1 MLAGARL
8 PARTRTLHP
17 TTRSRVA
24 PANSMPETLF
34 QRSALG
40 WGVFGASSEV
50 FGDGGPIAAALGD
63 GYEPR
68 EEQRRLARA
77 VEDTFG
83 EGGALLAEAGTGIG
97 KSFGYLVPAM
107 RRCVEHGETVIVS
120 THTISLQE
128 QLIGKD
134 IPLLVRALGVGD
146 RLRPVLVKGRGNYV
160 SVRRLK
166 MASQRQDRLIGDAA
180 GRRSLH
186 AIEDWAYRTR
196 DGTLGSLPQ
205 LERPGVWDHVRSDS
219 GNCMG
224 RKCPTYDVCFY
235 QSARRE
241 MAGGNLLVCNHAL
254 FFSDLALR
262 TREGDEAGFLP
273 AYDQV
278 VLDEAHTVEDAA
290 GDHFGLAL
298 SEGRVM
304 HLLGQLYHARTGKGF
319 LAHLELG
326 SGDMGP
332 IEAAVRCV
340 AEAESAARA
349 LFEALLRLGESAGGN
364 SGQGGRQPVGQGGG
378 RVHGAGA
385 VENPLTPAMNDV
397 CLSLRALKDGA
408 RSDADRFELNGYAQR
423 ASDIADAAEALI
435 DQTLD
440 GCCYWVETSGS
451 ERGRRRATLACAP
464 IEVGPVLE
472 EHLFGGDFGVVLT
485 SATLATRT
493 VGDEEPAERAE
504 AAFAHAIDRVGAHG
518 ARTLQLGS
526 PFDFATQLEVYV
538 ERSVPLPAYGR
549 DDSAYVRALAER
561 VVEHA
566 AATEGGV
573 FVLFTSFVLLDR
585 LARELA
591 GPLDTLGL
599 PMLVQGRGGAGGPSR
614 TDLTERFREAGNAVL
629 LGAASFWQGVDVQGD
644 ALRNVILT
652 RLPFDPPARPLN
664 EARLER
670 IRERGG
676 DPFREETLPRA
687 VIRFKQGVGRL
698 IRSSSDR
705 GRVVLLDPRVVTKP
719 YGRMFLAALPEGA
732 AVREIE

>member
-1 MLAGARL
+1 M
-8 PARTRTLHP
+8 
-17 TTRSRVA
+17 
-24 PANSMPETLF
+24 
-34 QRSALG
+34 
-40 WGVFGASSEV
+40 FGTASEV
-50 FGDGGPIAAALGD
+50 LGPGGPIAGALGA

-68 EEQRRLARA
+68 EEQVRLARA
-77 VEDTFG
+77 I
-83 EGGALLAEAGTGIG
+83 EGAFEAGGSLLAEAGTGIG
-97 KSFGYLVPAM
+97 KSFAYLVPAI
-107 RRCVEHGETVIVS
+107 RRCVEQGETVVVS
-120 THTISLQE
+120 THTIALQE
-128 QLIGKD
+128 QLIGRD
-134 IPLLVRALGVGD
+134 IPLLRDALGVGD
-146 RLRPVLVKGRGNYV
+146 RLRAVLVKGRGNYV

-166 MASQRQDRLIGDAA
+166 MASQRQDRLIADAA

-186 AIEDWAYRTR
+186 AIEDWAYRTS

-224 RKCPTYDVCFY
+224 RKCPTYDLCFY
-235 QSARRE
+235 QTARRE

-262 TREGDEAGFLP
+262 TREGEEAGFLP

-290 GDHFGLAL
+290 GDHFGLSL

-304 HLLGQLYHARTGKGF
+304 HLLGQLYHSRTGKGF
-319 LAHLELG
+319 LAHLELA
-326 SGDMGP
+326 SGDLAP
-332 IEAAVRCV
+332 IERAVKRV
-340 AEAESAARA
+340 AEAEAAARS
-349 LFEALLRLGESAGGN
+349 LFESVLALSDEG
-364 SGQGGRQPVGQGGG
+364 GGG

-397 CLSLRALKDGA
+397 CLALRALKDGA
-408 RSDADRFELNGYAQR
+408 RTDADRFELNGYAQR
-423 ASDIADAAEALI
+423 ASDMADTAEALI
-435 DQTLD
+435 DQTLED
-440 GCCYWVETSGS
+440 CCYWVETTGT

-472 EHLFGGDFGVVLT
+472 RHLFGGDFGVVLT

-493 VGDEEPAERAE
+493 VGEDEPAERAE
-504 AAFAHAIDRVGAHG
+504 AAFAHAMDRVGAHG
-518 ARTLQLGS
+518 SGTLQLGS
-526 PFDFATQLEVYV
+526 PFDFASQLEVYV

-549 DDSAYVRALAER
+549 DQGEYVRALAGR

-566 AATEGGV
+566 AATEGGA
-573 FVLFTSFVLLDR
+573 FVLFTSFSLLER

-614 TDLTERFREAGNAVL
+614 TDLTERFRDAGNAVL
-629 LGAASFWQGVDVQGD
+629 LGAASFWQGVDVRGE

-652 RLPFDPPARPLN
+652 RLPFDPPERPLN

-705 GRVVLLDPRVVTKP
+705 GRVVLLDPRVVRKP
-719 YGRMFLAALPEGA
+719 YGRAFVAALPEGA
-732 AVREIE
+732 RVIEIE